1 MSLGLPEYRIADVT
15 VSVTDNLRDISVVV
29 EPLDETLITAPTF
42 VPPVVTAVVDP
53 VDIRVSLRVKPDFR
67 IAIEPPSQPNV
78 VIEPTAIPIVTTA
91 NIGPRGPQGAVEIY
105 EQPDQ
110 PPDTASDGSLWIDI
124 DDSTPVG
131 PTGPPGPVG
140 PPGPP
145 GAAAKWAQLT
155 QAQYDALSPPDPN
168 TLYVIVG

>member
-1 MSLGLPEYRIADVT
+1 MSLGSPDYRIADID
-15 VSVTDNLRDISVVV
+15 VSVSDNLRDISVVI
-29 EPLDETLITAPTF
+29 EPLDETIITAPTV
-42 VPPVVTAVVDP
+42 VPPVVAAVIDP
-53 VDIRVSLRVKPDFR
+53 VELRVSIDVKQGFQVVIDPP
-67 IAIEPPSQPNV
+67 AQPVVVVEPPL
-78 VIEPTAIPIVTTA
+78 IPIVTTA

-110 PPDTASDGSLWIDI
+110 PPDTAGDGSLWFDI
-124 DDSTPVG
+124 DDSVPTG

-140 PPGPP
+140 PQGPP